1 MSENIE
7 GAAAR
12 RAASGA
18 GRSPGAVAGLVGYL
32 LGRGRGGGKGS
43 KKSGP
48 QTAADFH
55 NEEIAKRYEFE
66 RENTRTLRDW
76 QIDESRANTGFT
88 REEGA
93 KNNDF
98 IRTRAANQDASK
110 IRRGDWASA
119 ARTGARYSAG
129 DITINDGGGFSVSG
143 TRQGSA
149 PLKTPKPRTGRAGS
163 ARDAIAPSKST
174 VPKGKQFTPSA
185 PAAPKRP
192 ATGAEADAIMRENPK
207 NIDMTKVKKP
217 TGLGGRTP
225 EQAANW

>member
-7 GAAAR
+7 GAAAK

-18 GRSPGAVAGLVGYL
+18 GRSSGTFAGLVGYM
-32 LGRGRGGGKGS
+32 LGRGRNKKGS
-43 KKSGP
+43 GRSSGP

-55 NEEIAKRYEFE
+55 NQEIAKRYDFD
-66 RENTRTLRDW
+66 RENTKTLRDW
-76 QIDESRANTGFT
+76 QIDESKANTGFT

-98 IRTRAANQDASK
+98 IRTRASNKDAAT

-149 PLKTPKPRTGRAGS
+149 PLKTPKPSTGRAGS
-163 ARDAIAPSKST
+163 ARDTIAPSKST
-174 VPKGKQFTPSA
+174 VPKGKQFTPPA